1 MTYLEERG
9 VPTTFVASTEFV
21 QAAETQSSALG
32 HEHFGVFVAHPIQ
45 DRTDDEIREL
55 AEAAIDDLVSALES
69 R

>member
-21 QAAETQSSALG
+21 QAAETQTAALG
-32 HEHFGVFVAHPIQ
+32 YESFGVFVAHPIQ

-55 AEAAIDDLVSALES
+55 AEAAIDELVSALDGS
-69 R
+69 